1 MRRLS
6 VALVVFGLI
15 VLVNF
20 GLFGWLIFRSL
31 SQREIESALLETRRE
46 AEEIAGRIAERAE
59 QSGTDIST
67 VLAVELDT
75 QDELAALE
83 QFDLVQAFTVHD
95 VDGVLVYRK
104 GGATGVGAVPP
115 IDPLDGEAGAGTED
129 DPTYQVVAIG
139 DYGTLRVRVDDT
151 ELRQRIDVLQREL
164 VRQAGL
170 IAVLTAILLVVAY
183 VLILWLMRRG
193 VRLEEQAAE
202 AERMAYIG
210 TLASGLAHEIRNPL
224 NSLNLNMQMLEEE
237 IDEAGGLPTG
247 GRLFAITKDEIR
259 RLERL
264 ANDFLSYARP
274 RALEIETLKAVELL
288 EEAGEVLV
296 PEARSRRVGLE
307 VEDRSGGSRVRVD
320 PGQIRQLVL
329 NLAQNALV
337 ATTDPP
343 PPPGRPARVVLA
355 VERHGDDVHLLV
367 EDNGPGVDEEVRQKM
382 FDIFYSTKKGGTGLG
397 LAIVERIAKSH
408 GGTVSVDSEI
418 GEGTTVRV
426 VLPVAE
432 VAAERAP
439 ALQGA
444 DENDPAT

>member
-46 AEEIAGRIAERAE
+46 AEEIAERLAERAE
-59 QSGTDIST
+59 ESDTDIST

-83 QFDLVQAFTVHD
+83 EFDLVQAFAVHD

-104 GGATGVGAVPP
+104 GGAPGVGVIPP
-115 IDPLDGEAGAGTED
+115 IDLLDREAGAVAEE
-129 DPTYQVVAIG
+129 DPTYQIVPIG
-139 DYGTLRVRVDDT
+139 EYGTLRVRVDDT

-170 IAVLTAILLVVAY
+170 IAVLTGLLLVAAY

-274 RALEIETLKAVELL
+274 RALEIETLKAVALL

-307 VEDRSGGSRVRVD
+307 VEDRSGGARVRVD

-367 EDNGPGVDEEVRQKM
+367 EDNGPGVDEEVRRKM
-382 FDIFYSTKKGGTGLG
+382 FDIFYSTRKGGTGLG

-408 GGTVSVDSEI
+408 GGEVFVDSEV

-432 VAAERAP
+432 VAAERVP
-439 ALQGA
+439 ALDA
-444 DENDPAT
+444 NDPAT

>member
-1 MRRLS
+1 
-6 VALVVFGLI
+6 
-15 VLVNF
+15 
-20 GLFGWLIFRSL
+20 
-31 SQREIESALLETRRE
+31 
-46 AEEIAGRIAERAE
+46 
-59 QSGTDIST
+59 
-67 VLAVELDT
+67 
-75 QDELAALE
+75 
-83 QFDLVQAFTVHD
+83 
-95 VDGVLVYRK
+95 
-104 GGATGVGAVPP
+104 
-115 IDPLDGEAGAGTED
+115 
-129 DPTYQVVAIG
+129 
-139 DYGTLRVRVDDT
+139 
-151 ELRQRIDVLQREL
+151 
-164 VRQAGL
+164 
-170 IAVLTAILLVVAY
+170 
-183 VLILWLMRRG
+183 
-193 VRLEEQAAE
+193 
-202 AERMAYIG
+202 
-210 TLASGLAHEIRNPL
+210 
-224 NSLNLNMQMLEEE
+224 MQMLEEE

-432 VAAERAP
+432 VAAERPP